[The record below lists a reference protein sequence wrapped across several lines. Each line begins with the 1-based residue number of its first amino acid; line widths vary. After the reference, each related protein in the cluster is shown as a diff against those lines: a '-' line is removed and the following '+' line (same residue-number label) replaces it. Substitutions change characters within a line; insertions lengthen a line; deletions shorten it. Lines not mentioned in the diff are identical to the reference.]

1 MTQYV
6 PDPEGGWTTE
16 QVKEEVREQA
26 QAAQER
32 ARGGAGQTRSRLRD
46 QVDQRST
53 RAGERL
59 AGTAADVRSV
69 AEELRRQDKDT
80 PARLAEQ
87 AAGQTDRV
95 ADYLKGA
102 SGERLLRDIED
113 FARGKP
119 WAVAAGGLVLGF
131 TASRFLKAS
140 SSRRYQAAHS
150 RMRSRDGN
158 PPRPTRAGPGGAAG
172 AAAGRAAQ
180 AAVGADHPAGP
191 PGARAGQ
198 GRTHPKGQA
207 SRRRRRAVRRRR
219 GDRVPGPGRPHDLF
233 HPRSERGHAGLAGR
247 AAGGRGLRRGRGRA
261 GHAGPG

>member
-6 PDPEGGWTTE
+6 PDPEGGSTTE
-16 QVKEEVREQA
+16 QVKEQVREQA
-26 QAAQER
+26 QVAQER
-32 ARGGAGQTRSRLRD
+32 ARGAAGQTRSRLRH

-102 SGERLLRDIED
+102 SGERILRDVED
-113 FARGKP
+113 FARRRP
-119 WAVAAGGLVLGF
+119 WAVAAGGLALGF

-140 SSRRYQAAHS
+140 SSRRNQAAQTS
-150 RMRSRDGN
+150 Y
-158 PPRPTRAGPGGAAG
+158 PTYEEAEVGPYPVAEPAAP
-172 AAAGRAAQ
+172 AADMPGVGTYDPAAPT
-180 AAVGADHPAGP
+180 V
-191 PGARAGQ
+191 
-198 GRTHPKGQA
+198 TT
-207 SRRRRRAVRRRR
+207 
-219 GDRVPGPGRPHDLF
+219 RVPAEPEPTEPDLRA
-233 HPRSERGHAGLAGR
+233 PRAE
-247 AAGGRGLRRGRGRA
+247 
-261 GHAGPG
+261 

>member
-6 PDPEGGWTTE
+6 PDPEGGSTTE
-16 QVKEEVREQA
+16 QVKDQVREQA

-32 ARGGAGQTRSRLRD
+32 ARGAAGQTRSRLRD

-113 FARGKP
+113 FARRQP
-119 WAVAAGGLVLGF
+119 WAVAAGGLMLGF

-140 SSRRYQAAHS
+140 SSRRYQAAQTS
-150 RMRSRDGN
+150 YQQE
-158 PPRPTRAGPGGAAG
+158 PPQGGRHLAAEPTVPVADVPVVGTDELAAPT
-172 AAAGRAAQ
+172 
-180 AAVGADHPAGP
+180 VITPVPAETVP
-191 PGARAGQ
+191 TDPE
-198 GRTHPKGQA
+198 
-207 SRRRRRAVRRRR
+207 RRA
-219 GDRVPGPGRPHDLF
+219 PKA
-233 HPRSERGHAGLAGR
+233 E
-247 AAGGRGLRRGRGRA
+247 
-261 GHAGPG
+261 

>member
-6 PDPEGGWTTE
+6 PDPEGGSTTE
-16 QVKEEVREQA
+16 QVKDQVREQA

-32 ARGGAGQTRSRLRD
+32 ARGAAGQTRSRLRD

-102 SGERLLRDIED
+102 SGERILRDVED
-113 FARGKP
+113 FARRRP
-119 WAVAAGGLVLGF
+119 WAVAAGGLALGF

-140 SSRRYQAAHS
+140 SSRRYQAAQTS
-150 RMRSRDGN
+150 YPTYEEAEVGPYPVAEPAAPAADMPGVGTYDPAAPTVTTRVPAEPEPTEPDLR
-158 PPRPTRAGPGGAAG
+158 PPRA
-172 AAAGRAAQ
+172 
-180 AAVGADHPAGP
+180 
-191 PGARAGQ
+191 
-198 GRTHPKGQA
+198 
-207 SRRRRRAVRRRR
+207 
-219 GDRVPGPGRPHDLF
+219 
-233 HPRSERGHAGLAGR
+233 E
-247 AAGGRGLRRGRGRA
+247 
-261 GHAGPG
+261 

>member
-6 PDPEGGWTTE
+6 PDPEGGSTSE
-16 QVKEEVREQA
+16 QVKEQVREQA
-26 QAAQER
+26 QVAQER
-32 ARGGAGQTRSRLRD
+32 ARGAAGQTRSRLRD

-102 SGERLLRDIED
+102 SGERILRDVED
-113 FARGKP
+113 FARRRP
-119 WAVAAGGLVLGF
+119 WAVAAGGLALGF

-140 SSRRYQAAHS
+140 SSRRYQAAQTS
-150 RMRSRDGN
+150 Y
-158 PPRPTRAGPGGAAG
+158 PTYEEAEVGPYPVAEPAAP
-172 AAAGRAAQ
+172 AADLPGVGTYDPAAPT
-180 AAVGADHPAGP
+180 V
-191 PGARAGQ
+191 
-198 GRTHPKGQA
+198 TT
-207 SRRRRRAVRRRR
+207 
-219 GDRVPGPGRPHDLF
+219 RVPAEPEPTEPDLRA
-233 HPRSERGHAGLAGR
+233 PRAE
-247 AAGGRGLRRGRGRA
+247 
-261 GHAGPG
+261 

>member
-6 PDPEGGWTTE
+6 PDPEGGSTTE
-16 QVKEEVREQA
+16 QVKAQVREQA

-32 ARGGAGQTRSRLRD
+32 ARGAAGQTRSRLRD

-102 SGERLLRDIED
+102 SGERLLRDVED
-113 FARGKP
+113 FARRQP
-119 WAVAAGGLVLGF
+119 WVVAAGGLALGF

-140 SSRRYQAAHS
+140 SSRRYQAAQTS
-150 RMRSRDGN
+150 YPTYEEAEVGPYPVAEPAAPAADVPGVGTYDPAAPTVTTRVPAEPEPTQPDLR
-158 PPRPTRAGPGGAAG
+158 PPRA
-172 AAAGRAAQ
+172 
-180 AAVGADHPAGP
+180 
-191 PGARAGQ
+191 
-198 GRTHPKGQA
+198 
-207 SRRRRRAVRRRR
+207 
-219 GDRVPGPGRPHDLF
+219 
-233 HPRSERGHAGLAGR
+233 E
-247 AAGGRGLRRGRGRA
+247 
-261 GHAGPG
+261 

>member
-6 PDPEGGWTTE
+6 PDPEGGSTTE
-16 QVKEEVREQA
+16 QVKDQVREQA

-32 ARGGAGQTRSRLRD
+32 ARGAAGQTRSRLRD

-102 SGERLLRDIED
+102 SGERLLRDVED
-113 FARGKP
+113 FARRRP
-119 WAVAAGGLVLGF
+119 WAVAAGGLALGF
-131 TASRFLKAS
+131 AASRFLKAS
-140 SSRRYQAAHS
+140 SSRRYQAAQTS
-150 RMRSRDGN
+150 Y
-158 PPRPTRAGPGGAAG
+158 PTYEEAEVGPYPVAEPAAP
-172 AAAGRAAQ
+172 AADMPGVGTYDPAAPT
-180 AAVGADHPAGP
+180 V
-191 PGARAGQ
+191 
-198 GRTHPKGQA
+198 TT
-207 SRRRRRAVRRRR
+207 
-219 GDRVPGPGRPHDLF
+219 RVPAEPEPTEPDLRA
-233 HPRSERGHAGLAGR
+233 PRAE
-247 AAGGRGLRRGRGRA
+247 
-261 GHAGPG
+261 